1 MAVVWRV
8 ILARWVLYVAAMLP
22 GLLAMSAQLEDSVGT
37 RPWFQGATLP
47 LDMLNVR
54 LLMSELSGTG
64 TVLLIFGALL
74 IWIMQLSWQA
84 GAMTLLNP
92 SANTESR
99 KVFAIGRPF
108 VGRFIRIAIFALIG
122 LVAVH
127 LVVKHFHNTLSVR
140 AELEGW
146 SVRQSYVSLQLWRLG
161 ALFVGL
167 NIVGTFAFWARVI
180 TVADGRRYLRRVPR
194 MVLRLFWRRP
204 LAALLLQ
211 VAAISGVLFVQAVA
225 LWVWRQ
231 SSGSAWYLLLWAA
244 LLLLAAYVW
253 QLRIQSALAIWNG
266 DLVRD
271 LRLAED
277 KSWRWRLPRYRAR
290 RAQATASA
298 QPGGRDNSSIV
309 EE

>member
-1 MAVVWRV
+1 
-8 ILARWVLYVAAMLP
+8 MLP

-47 LDMLNVR
+47 LDVLNLR
-54 LLMSELSGTG
+54 LLLSELSGTG
-64 TVLLIFGALL
+64 TTLLIVGVLF

-92 SANTESR
+92 SADTESR
-99 KVFAIGRPF
+99 KVFANGRPF

-127 LVVKHFHNTLSVR
+127 LVIKYFHNILSVR

-161 ALFVGL
+161 ALFIGL

-211 VAAISGVLFVQAVA
+211 VVAIAIVLIVQAVA
-225 LWVWRQ
+225 LWFWRQ
-231 SSGSAWYLLLWAA
+231 SSGSAWYLLPWAA

-266 DLVRD
+266 DRVRD
-271 LRLAED
+271 LRLAQD
-277 KSWRWRLPRYRAR
+277 KPWHWRLPRSRAR
-290 RAQATASA
+290 RAQATAVPQSDS
-298 QPGGRDNSSIV
+298 QDTTSTV
-309 EE
+309 EA

>member
-1 MAVVWRV
+1 MAVMWRV
-8 ILARWVLYVAAMLP
+8 VLARWVLYVAAMLP
-22 GLLAMSAQLEDSVGT
+22 GLLAMSAQLEESVGT

-47 LDMLNVR
+47 LDVLNFR

-64 TVLLIFGALL
+64 TTLLIAGVLF
-74 IWIMQLSWQA
+74 IWVMQLSWQA

-92 SANTESR
+92 SAITESR
-99 KVFAIGRPF
+99 KVFANGRPF
-108 VGRFIRIAIFALIG
+108 VGRFIRIAIFALVG
-122 LVAVH
+122 LVVVH
-127 LVVKHFHNTLSVR
+127 LVIKHFHNTLSVR

-161 ALFVGL
+161 ALFIGL
-167 NIVGTFAFWARVI
+167 NIVGTFAFWVRVI

-211 VAAISGVLFVQAVA
+211 IVAISVVLVLQATA
-225 LWVWRQ
+225 LWFWRQ

-253 QLRIQSALAIWNG
+253 QLRIQSALAVWNG
-266 DLVRD
+266 DRVSD
-271 LRLAED
+271 LRRTED
-277 KSWRWRLPRYRAR
+277 RSWRWRLPRYRVR
-290 RAQATASA
+290 RAQATASV
-298 QPGGRDNSSIV
+298 QPVSREVSATV
-309 EE
+309 AE

>member
-1 MAVVWRV
+1 
-8 ILARWVLYVAAMLP
+8 
-22 GLLAMSAQLEDSVGT
+22 
-37 RPWFQGATLP
+37 
-47 LDMLNVR
+47 MLNFR
-54 LLMSELSGTG
+54 LLTSDLSGTG
-64 TVLLIFGALL
+64 TTLLIAGVLF

-84 GAMTLLNP
+84 GAMTLLDP
-92 SANTESR
+92 SANTESK
-99 KVFAIGRPF
+99 KVFANGRPF
-108 VGRFIRIAIFALIG
+108 VGRFVRIAVFALIG

-127 LVVKHFHNTLSVR
+127 LVIKYFHNILSVR

-146 SVRQSYVSLQLWRLG
+146 SVRQSYLSLQLWRLG

-194 MVLRLFWRRP
+194 MVVRLFWRRP

-211 VAAISGVLFVQAVA
+211 IVAISIVLVVQAVA
-225 LWVWRQ
+225 LVVWRQ

-244 LLLLAAYVW
+244 LLLVASYVW
-253 QLRIQSALAIWNG
+253 QLRIQSALAVWNG
-266 DLVRD
+266 DRVRD

-277 KSWRWRLPRYRAR
+277 RPWRWRLPRSRAR
-290 RAQATASA
+290 RAQATAVPQSDS
-298 QPGGRDNSSIV
+298 RDTSSTV